1 MKLTR
6 LDIFNIDSKAKTNFV
21 NQPCKMEWDEK
32 SKGDNN
38 IDLSGRRMIAI
49 VDAIR
54 QITGLEI
61 EVEYE

>member
-1 MKLTR
+1 MKLNR
-6 LDIFNIDSKAKTNFV
+6 QDLFDIDSKAKTNFA
-21 NQPCKMEWDEK
+21 NQPCIMEWGEK
-32 SKGDNN
+32 VQGDKN
-38 IDLSGRRMIAI
+38 IDLLGRRMIAI